1 MILMINFVKKGTND
15 KKLNKITVC
24 NEFLVWKI
32 REISYGNISSAKF
45 HAWGKVNTVLVAF
58 ESAGV
63 RDKLL
68 QAEDSVAMSTEETSM
83 STEDTVEE
91 ELLLVL
97 VSTVHMV
104 FFSTSSVHV
113 VVVIGVMSTSVKLLH
128 AKDGWEKSVTMC
140 ISENAAEEKFLLL
153 HFVFFKINY
162 KLKVIICL

>member
-1 MILMINFVKKGTND
+1 M
-15 KKLNKITVC
+15 
-24 NEFLVWKI
+24 
-32 REISYGNISSAKF
+32 
-45 HAWGKVNTVLVAF
+45 LVAF

-153 HFVFFKINY
+153 HFVYFKN
-162 KLKVIICL
+162 